1 MPRTPE
7 DSRRWME
14 EGTALFLRAVD
25 GLSTDDYDAGSA
37 LPDWTRKNLVGHVA
51 HNAEALRNLTRWAAT
66 GEESPMYSS
75 TQQRN
80 DDIAAAGARDA
91 GDLHDFV
98 HASAD
103 ALASDMRALSDE
115 AWNAEVVTAQ
125 GRTVPF
131 TEVPWMRSREVMV
144 HAVDLGTGVTFA
156 DLPSDF
162 NAALVD
168 DIVGKRSNAPAGS
181 SPALRIATSDA
192 GASQA
197 TWDLPGEGE
206 PTAVTG
212 TLAAVTA
219 WLAGRSTDGVSTTD
233 GSPLPTLPAWL

>member
-7 DSRRWME
+7 DSRRWMG
-14 EGTALFLRAVD
+14 EGTTLFLRAVD
-25 GLSTDDYDAGSA
+25 GLSTSDYEAGTA
-37 LPDWTRKNLVGHVA
+37 LEGWTRKNLVGHVA

-80 DDIAAAGARDA
+80 DDIAAAGTREA

-103 ALASDMRALSDE
+103 ALASDMAALNDD

-131 TEVPWMRSREVMV
+131 TEVPWMRTREVMV

-156 DLPSDF
+156 DLPADF

-168 DIVGKRSNAPAGS
+168 DIVGKRSKGPGPAVRVS
-181 SPALRIATSDA
+181 ATDT
-192 GASQA
+192 GA
-197 TWDLPGEGE
+197 TWELPGEGE
-206 PTAVTG
+206 PTDVTG
-212 TLAAVTA
+212 SLPAVTA
-219 WLAGRSTDGVSTTD
+219 WLAGRSSEGVTPAD
-233 GSPLPTLPAWL
+233 GSTLPTLPAWL